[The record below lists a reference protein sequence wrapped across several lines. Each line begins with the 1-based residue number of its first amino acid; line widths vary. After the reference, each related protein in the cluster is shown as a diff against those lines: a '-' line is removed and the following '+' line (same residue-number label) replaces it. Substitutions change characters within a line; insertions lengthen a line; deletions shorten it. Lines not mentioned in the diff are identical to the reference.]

1 MKNKILALVVLSLIV
16 SMALG
21 ACSAA
26 PAATTAPQPTDAS
39 TAAPTQAPTQAPTA
53 APTAAPTQASAPST
67 SGRVQIRWFV
77 GLGTG
82 SRPDQQDA
90 QKAVVAQFNAS
101 QDKIELVLEVANY
114 DSARDVLSTE
124 IASGNG
130 PDIVG
135 PVGWLGSNSFYG
147 QWLDLAPY
155 IQKNNYDFSDFDPAT
170 VKMYQTA
177 DQGTVGIPFAVYPAA
192 IFYQTKMFDEA
203 GLAYPPTTY
212 GTQYTMPDGTK
223 VPWNWD
229 TLAKIAKLLTVDKNG
244 KDATQSG
251 FDPNSI
257 VQYGYDPVYQD
268 LFHFAGFWGSTKPY
282 SGDSKGSYKAN
293 IPDNWK
299 AAWKFWFD
307 GIWGSQP
314 FIPSGAVEKSAD
326 FGSGNAFNS
335 GKIAMSIT
343 HSWYLTYAGQAG
355 KSYDLAVLPA
365 DAKGAINGRIDADTF
380 RIWKGTKHPDE
391 AFQVLSYLLGD
402 GASKLLQVY
411 GAMPARKTLLT
422 QWYTDQSKAFPW
434 IKNWNIFTL
443 DMAYPDI
450 PSNEGWMPNFNE
462 AWNRTITFK
471 TLLQTDKTIDY
482 DAEFDKF
489 VNDMTAIFNK

>member
-1 MKNKILALVVLSLIV
+1 MKNRILALAAVWVIF
-16 SMALG
+16 SMILG
-21 ACSAA
+21 ACSPAPTVTVAPQATQA
-26 PAATTAPQPTDAS
+26 PAAV
-39 TAAPTQAPTQAPTA
+39 QATLPPPTA
-53 APTAAPTQASAPST
+53 APTLQATQTSAPAT
-67 SGRVQIRWFV
+67 SNRVQIRWFV

-114 DSARDVLSTE
+114 DTARDVLSTE

-147 QWLDLAPY
+147 QWLDLSTY
-155 IQKNNYDFSDFDPAT
+155 MQKYNYDTSDFDPAT
-170 VKMYQTA
+170 VKMYQT
-177 DQGTVGIPFAVYPAA
+177 DEGTVGIPFAVYPAA
-192 IFYQTKMFDEA
+192 VFYQTKMFDEA
-203 GLAYPPTTY
+203 RLKYPPTQY
-212 GTQYTMPDGTK
+212 GEHYTLPDGTQ

-229 TLAKIAKLLTVDKNG
+229 TLAKIAKILTVDKNG
-244 KDATQSG
+244 KDATESD
-251 FDPNSI
+251 FDRNNI
-257 VQYGYDPVYQD
+257 IQYGYDPVYQE
-268 LFHFAGFWGSTKPY
+268 LFHFAGFWGSQKPY
-282 SGDSKGSYKAN
+282 SGDSKGNYKAN

-299 AAWKFWFD
+299 AAWKWWFD
-307 GIWGSQP
+307 GLWGAQP
-314 FIPSGAVEKSAD
+314 YVPTGAVANSAD
-326 FGSGNAFNS
+326 FGSGNPFNS
-335 GKIAMSIT
+335 GKIAMSVT

-355 KSYDLAVLPA
+355 KNWDFAVLPA
-365 DAKGAINGRIDADTF
+365 DAQGVVNGRIDADTF

-402 GASKLLQVY
+402 GAPKLLKVY
-411 GAMPARKTLLT
+411 GAMPARKTLLK
-422 QWYTDQSKAFPW
+422 QWYADQAAAFPW

-450 PSNEGWMPNFNE
+450 PSNEGYLPNFNE

-482 DAEFDKF
+482 NSEFDNF
-489 VNDMTAIFNK
+489 VNDVTAIYNK

>member
-170 VKMYQTA
+170 VRMYQTA

-355 KSYDLAVLPA
+355 KSYDLAVLPSA
-365 DAKGAINGRIDADTF
+365 SGRAPSIRMKPSRSSLTCWAMV
-380 RIWKGTKHPDE
+380 R
-391 AFQVLSYLLGD
+391 LSCSRCT
-402 GASKLLQVY
+402 ARCR
-411 GAMPARKTLLT
+411 PARPFSRSGIPINPKLSPGSRIGISL
-422 QWYTDQSKAFPW
+422 PW
-434 IKNWNIFTL
+434 IWLTRISPVMKAGCPISMKPGTARSL
-443 DMAYPDI
+443 SRPCSKPI
-450 PSNEGWMPNFNE
+450 RPSITTPNSTN
-462 AWNRTITFK
+462 
-471 TLLQTDKTIDY
+471 L
-482 DAEFDKF
+482 
-489 VNDMTAIFNK
+489 